1 MRPTVM
7 QVRTPKALGALIR
20 ARRRELKLDQASLA
34 VRVGVTRQ
42 WLIAVE
48 KGKPTAEL
56 GLVLRTLAALGLS
69 LDVSVEGSARKHPP
83 APEHPSLPQIDI
95 DRIVSA
101 SRKSRS

>member
-1 MRPTVM
+1 ML
-7 QVRTPKALGALIR
+7 VRTPKTLGALIR

-34 VRVGVTRQ
+34 ARVGVTRQ

-69 LDVSVEGSARKHPP
+69 LDVGVEDGAQPRRSVP
-83 APEHPSLPQIDI
+83 ASQSLPQIDI

-101 SRKSRS
+101 SKKSRS